1 MLWRSCSSTVTHASS
16 SLRMTLCHLQS
27 SFSTDLI
34 IKTET
39 QTFSHA
45 LLKVAGYSFR
55 SPPKKMP
62 TVKLRSK
69 MNYLSKIRV
78 LSINL
83 FQPFFRNSEI
93 RVDLVLDD
101 TFNFNS
107 TRQKRLFSSRKDTER
122 KQILLLPS
130 CSNPAGYRRLE
141 SDRICRIDASNLPV
155 YRSEQKGTS

>member
-1 MLWRSCSSTVTHASS
+1 
-16 SLRMTLCHLQS
+16 
-27 SFSTDLI
+27 
-34 IKTET
+34 
-39 QTFSHA
+39 
-45 LLKVAGYSFR
+45 
-55 SPPKKMP
+55 
-62 TVKLRSK
+62 